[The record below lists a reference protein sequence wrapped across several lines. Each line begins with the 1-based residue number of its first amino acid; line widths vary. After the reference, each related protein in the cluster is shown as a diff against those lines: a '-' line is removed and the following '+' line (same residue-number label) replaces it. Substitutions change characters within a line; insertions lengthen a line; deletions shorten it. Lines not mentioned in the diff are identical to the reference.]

1 MRRTLDRY
9 LFTECLPTLALSV
22 VVFTFVLLMH
32 RLFKLSDLVV
42 AKGVPLVE
50 VARLLALALPAL
62 MPLLLPVSLLL
73 AVLLAVGRMSA
84 DGEIVAM
91 RAGGIGLADN
101 LRPVLVL
108 SVLTLLLTAWTSL
121 WAQPQAART
130 FKELLYQSVKN
141 RIGLTTETG
150 VFTELAQGITVYA
163 EELDADSNE
172 LRNLFLRVEKGIEGG
187 VWILA
192 RTGAIRD
199 AGGNLLLDLKDG
211 EMHQRAGPDQAYRVL
226 RFRRYELR
234 IPLPAA
240 TWTVGEEETPTGELW
255 RQAYGG
261 AQGDPAEARLE
272 LHRRLALPFAC
283 LVFGVLGATLG
294 LHHSRGGRSRGVSIC
309 LVVLLA
315 YYALLTVGRSLGKNG
330 ALPPELAM
338 WLPNLVLGAL
348 AAYAFVRKNR
358 EAPLPLEEQLGR
370 CLGALR
376 TKLRRGEAP
385 A

>member
-22 VVFTFVLLMH
+22 VVFSFVLLMH
-32 RLFKLSDLVV
+32 RLFKLSDMVV
-42 AKGVPLVE
+42 AKGVPLLE

-91 RAGGIGLADN
+91 RASGVGLAEN

-121 WAQPQAART
+121 WAQPYAART

-150 VFTELAQGITVYA
+150 VFTELAQGVTVYA

-192 RTGAIRD
+192 RSGAIHD
-199 AGGNLLLDLKDG
+199 AGGNLILDLKDG
-211 EMHQRAGPDQAYRVL
+211 EMHQRAGPDRAYRVL

-234 IPLPAA
+234 IPLPTA
-240 TWTVGEEETPTGELW
+240 TWTAGAQETSTRDLW

-261 AQGDPAEARLE
+261 VSGEPDEARLE
-272 LHRRLALPFAC
+272 LNRRLALPFAC
-283 LVFGVLGATLG
+283 LVFGVLGASLG
-294 LHHSRGGRSRGVSIC
+294 LHHSRGGRSRGVSVC

-315 YYALLTVGRSLGKNG
+315 YYALLTVGQALGKKG

-358 EAPLPLEEQLGR
+358 EAPLPLEDHLGR
-370 CLGALR
+370 WLGALR
-376 TKLRRGEAP
+376 AKLRRQEAP